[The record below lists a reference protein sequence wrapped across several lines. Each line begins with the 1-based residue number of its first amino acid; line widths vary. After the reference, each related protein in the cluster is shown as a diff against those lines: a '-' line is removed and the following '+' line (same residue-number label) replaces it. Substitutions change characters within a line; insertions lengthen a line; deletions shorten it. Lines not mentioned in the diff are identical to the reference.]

1 MSKEMSAE
9 GMMAVALQGLGL
21 EYTHVR
27 AESGESLW
35 HVPITKPNS
44 TILTLFVGP
53 FTAGVTC
60 LIGDF
65 AWGQVHR
72 PFDLL
77 RLNATLTLA
86 KVALRDEHL
95 FVQAEIPT
103 DQVTA
108 ETLKLAITT
117 VLEGVTQA
125 KAIAM
130 LQAAPAAPAIN
141 GTASP
146 TT

>member
-1 MSKEMSAE
+1 MAKEMSAE
-9 GMMAVALQGLGL
+9 ALMAVALQGLGM

-35 HVPITKPNS
+35 HVPITKPKA
-44 TILTLFVGP
+44 TVLTLFVGP

-60 LIGDF
+60 LVGDF

-103 DQVTA
+103 DQITA
-108 ETLKLAITT
+108 ESLRLAITT

-125 KAIAM
+125 KSIAT
-130 LQAAPAAPAIN
+130 LEPATAADVN
-141 GTASP
+141 GTAPP
-146 TT
+146 TS

>member
-1 MSKEMSAE
+1 MTNNMSAE
-9 GMMAVALQGLGL
+9 ALMAVALQGLGM

-35 HVPITKPNS
+35 HVPVGTPNN

-60 LIGDF
+60 LVGDF
-65 AWGQVHR
+65 AWGQALR
-72 PFDLL
+72 PLDLL
-77 RLNATLTLA
+77 RLNANLTLA

-103 DQVTA
+103 DQVT
-108 ETLKLAITT
+108 EQSLRLAITT
-117 VLEGVTQA
+117 VLDGVAQA
-125 KAIAM
+125 KLLCPMNLTRDSLAHVA
-130 LQAAPAAPAIN
+130 
-141 GTASP
+141 
-146 TT
+146 

>member
-1 MSKEMSAE
+1 MTKEMSAE

-60 LIGDF
+60 MIGDF
-65 AWGQVHR
+65 PWGQVHR

-86 KVALRDEHL
+86 KVALRGEHL

-125 KAIAM
+125 KSIAM
-130 LQAAPAAPAIN
+130 LQAAVTAPAVN
-141 GTASP
+141 GTVSP

>member
-1 MSKEMSAE
+1 MAKEMSAE
-9 GMMAVALQGLGL
+9 ALMAVALQGLGM

-35 HVPITKPNS
+35 HVPITKPKP

-60 LIGDF
+60 LVGDF

-77 RLNATLTLA
+77 RLNASLTLA
-86 KVALRDEHL
+86 KVALRDQHL

-108 ETLKLAITT
+108 ESLRLAITT
-117 VLEGVTQA
+117 VLEGVGQA
-125 KAIAM
+125 KAIAT
-130 LQAAPAAPAIN
+130 LEPAAAANGAAAP
-141 GTASP
+141 TS
-146 TT
+146 

>member
-1 MSKEMSAE
+1 MAKEMSAE
-9 GMMAVALQGLGL
+9 ALMAVALQGLGM

-44 TILTLFVGP
+44 TVLTLFVGP

-60 LIGDF
+60 LVGDF
-65 AWGQVHR
+65 PWGQANR

-95 FVQAEIPT
+95 YVQAEIPT

-108 ETLKLAITT
+108 ETLRLAITT
-117 VLEGVTQA
+117 VLEGVGQA
-125 KAIAM
+125 KAIAALHSATAGSM
-130 LQAAPAAPAIN
+130 VN

-146 TT
+146 AA

>member
-1 MSKEMSAE
+1 
-9 GMMAVALQGLGL
+9 MAVALQGLGM

-35 HVPITKPNS
+35 HVPVVKPTNTVL
-44 TILTLFVGP
+44 TIFVGP

-65 AWGQVHR
+65 AWGQVNR

-86 KVALRDEHL
+86 KVALRGEHL
-95 FVQAEIPT
+95 YVQAEIPT

-108 ETLKLAITT
+108 ETLRLAITT
-117 VLEGVTQA
+117 VLEGVGQA
-125 KAIAM
+125 KAIAL
-130 LQAAPAAPAIN
+130 LQPAGAGAAAN
-141 GTASP
+141 GAASP
-146 TT
+146 TS

>member
-1 MSKEMSAE
+1 
-9 GMMAVALQGLGL
+9 MAVALQGLGM

-44 TILTLFVGP
+44 TVLTLFVGP

-60 LIGDF
+60 LVGDF

-86 KVALRDEHL
+86 KVALRGEHL

-108 ETLKLAITT
+108 ESLRLAITT
-117 VLEGVTQA
+117 VLDAVGQA
-125 KAIAM
+125 KAIAT
-130 LQAAPAAPAIN
+130 LEPAAAGAMVN

-146 TT
+146 TS

>member
-1 MSKEMSAE
+1 MANEMSAE
-9 GMMAVALQGLGL
+9 ALMAVALQGLGM

-35 HVPITKPNS
+35 HVPVTKPSN

-60 LIGDF
+60 LVGDF
-65 AWGQVHR
+65 AWGQAHR

-86 KVALRDEHL
+86 KVALRGEHL

-108 ETLKLAITT
+108 ESLRLAITT
-117 VLEGVTQA
+117 VLDGVVQA
-125 KAIAM
+125 KAIAT
-130 LQAAPAAPAIN
+130 LQAAPA
-141 GTASP
+141 GTVLEKTA
-146 TT
+146 

>member
-1 MSKEMSAE
+1 MAKEMSAE
-9 GMMAVALQGLGL
+9 ALMAVALQGMGL

-35 HVPITKPNS
+35 HVPISKPNS
-44 TILTLFVGP
+44 TVLTLFVGP

-60 LIGDF
+60 LVGDF

-108 ETLKLAITT
+108 ETLRLAITT
-117 VLEGVTQA
+117 VLEGVGQA
-125 KAIAM
+125 KSIAL
-130 LQAAPAAPAIN
+130 LQEATAGAVVN

-146 TT
+146 RS

>member
-1 MSKEMSAE
+1 MAKEMSAE
-9 GMMAVALQGLGL
+9 ALMAVALQGLGM

-35 HVPITKPNS
+35 HVPITKPN
-44 TILTLFVGP
+44 TTVLTLFVGP

-60 LIGDF
+60 LVGDF

-86 KVALRDEHL
+86 KVALRGEHL

-108 ETLKLAITT
+108 ESLRLAITT
-117 VLEGVTQA
+117 VLDAVGQA
-125 KAIAM
+125 KAIAT
-130 LQAAPAAPAIN
+130 LEQAAAGAMVN

-146 TT
+146 TA

>member
-1 MSKEMSAE
+1 MAKEMSAE
-9 GMMAVALQGLGL
+9 ALMAVALQGLGM

-35 HVPITKPNS
+35 HVPITKPKP

-60 LIGDF
+60 LVGDF

-77 RLNATLTLA
+77 RLNASLTLA
-86 KVALRDEHL
+86 KVALRDQHL

-108 ETLKLAITT
+108 ESLRLAITT
-117 VLEGVTQA
+117 VLEGVGQA
-125 KAIAM
+125 KAIAT
-130 LQAAPAAPAIN
+130 LEPAAAGAVAN
-141 GTASP
+141 GTAS
-146 TT
+146 

>member
-1 MSKEMSAE
+1 MTKDMSAE
-9 GMMAVALQGLGL
+9 ALMAVALQGLGM

-35 HVPITKPNS
+35 HVPIIKPDN

-60 LIGDF
+60 LVGDF
-65 AWGQVHR
+65 AWGQALR
-72 PFDLL
+72 PLDLL
-77 RLNATLTLA
+77 RLNANLTLA

-103 DQVTA
+103 DQVSDQS
-108 ETLKLAITT
+108 LKLAITS
-117 VLEGVTQA
+117 VIDGVTRA
-125 KAIAM
+125 KQISPMNLA
-130 LQAAPAAPAIN
+130 QAPAAPAP
-141 GTASP
+141 AP
-146 TT
+146 

>member
-1 MSKEMSAE
+1 MAKEMSAE
-9 GMMAVALQGLGL
+9 GLMAVALQGLGM

-35 HVPITKPNS
+35 HVPITKPAN
-44 TILTLFVGP
+44 TILTIFVGP

-60 LIGDF
+60 LVGDF
-65 AWGQVHR
+65 AWGQAHR

-108 ETLKLAITT
+108 DTLKLAITT

-125 KAIAM
+125 KAIATP
-130 LQAAPAAPAIN
+130 QPAATSSAVNGAAAPRA
-141 GTASP
+141 
-146 TT
+146 

>member
-1 MSKEMSAE
+1 MSAE
-9 GMMAVALQGLGL
+9 GLMAVSLQGLGM

-35 HVPITKPNS
+35 HVPITKPAN
-44 TILTLFVGP
+44 TILTIFVGP
-53 FTAGVTC
+53 FTAGVSC
-60 LIGDF
+60 LVGDF

-77 RLNATLTLA
+77 RLTATLTLA
-86 KVALRDEHL
+86 KVALRDQHL

-108 ETLKLAITT
+108 ETLKLAITA
-117 VLEGVTQA
+117 VLEGVSQA
-125 KAIAM
+125 KSIASLPDATAGAI
-130 LQAAPAAPAIN
+130 IN

-146 TT
+146 TS

>member
-1 MSKEMSAE
+1 MTKEMSAE
-9 GMMAVALQGLGL
+9 ALMAGALQGLGM

-35 HVPITKPNS
+35 HVPITKPAN
-44 TILTLFVGP
+44 TILTIFVGP

-60 LIGDF
+60 LVGDF
-65 AWGQVHR
+65 AWGQAHR

-95 FVQAEIPT
+95 NVQAEIPT
-103 DQVTA
+103 EQVPA
-108 ETLKLAITT
+108 ETLQHTNTT
-117 VLEGVTQA
+117 
-125 KAIAM
+125 
-130 LQAAPAAPAIN
+130 
-141 GTASP
+141 
-146 TT
+146 

>member
-1 MSKEMSAE
+1 MSAE
-9 GMMAVALQGLGL
+9 ALMAVALQGLGM

-35 HVPITKPNS
+35 HVPITKPS
-44 TILTLFVGP
+44 TTVLTLFVGP
-53 FTAGVTC
+53 FTSGVTC
-60 LIGDF
+60 LVGDF
-65 AWGQVHR
+65 AWGQTPR

-117 VLEGVTQA
+117 VLNGVEEA
-125 KAIAM
+125 KAIATPV
-130 LQAAPAAPAIN
+130 PATSPSIAKGI
-141 GTASP
+141 ASP
-146 TT
+146 TA

>member
-1 MSKEMSAE
+1 MAKEMSAE
-9 GMMAVALQGLGL
+9 GMMAVALQGMGL

-35 HVPITKPNS
+35 HVPITQPSS

-60 LIGDF
+60 LVGDF

-108 ETLKLAITT
+108 ETLRLAITA
-117 VLEGVTQA
+117 VLDGVTQA
-125 KAIAM
+125 KSLVM
-130 LQAAPAAPAIN
+130 LQAAPPAPTNGRAAAP
-141 GTASP
+141 